1 MSKYKVGQVFR
12 TKKPFTS
19 TGIDEKR
26 RYFICLGCSG
36 IFDSPIFVYS
46 CTTTTK
52 INKYPKER
60 CVFFDYSIPPFTQSC
75 LIFLDTL
82 FEDMTISE
90 FESYEPELVGQLDFN
105 KLNEIKLKMQKS
117 ETISKKVLKNI
128 MHNFYLE
135 NQEG

>member
-1 MSKYKVGQVFR
+1 
-12 TKKPFTS
+12 
-19 TGIDEKR
+19 
-26 RYFICLGCSG
+26 
-36 IFDSPIFVYS
+36 
-46 CTTTTK
+46 
-52 INKYPKER
+52 
-60 CVFFDYSIPPFTQSC
+60 
-75 LIFLDTL
+75 
-82 FEDMTISE
+82 MTISE